1 MMKDLE
7 AWMSKNN
14 LLAFRAFSATDASDL
29 PTGWTE
35 PTKFTLEAV
44 AVFDGKQM
52 TLFTDEV
59 HRMLIKDKSTK
70 TMPLDSISEDFA
82 AGFANK
88 PPTLIGYGSSKFDLP
103 LLRHHH
109 PIFKQANHIDLSKI
123 ATDASEIHY
132 GSYGRR
138 YDLRSLATT
147 NRRKQTAMPHLSLMM
162 KPIALFSEWQRGL
175 ARNVI
180 RTLAAEVEL
189 IAELYCYV
197 KTREEIRIIDERTDR
212 PVTVNCAF
220 VRDVLEEE

>member
-1 MMKDLE
+1 MSDLSD
-7 AWMSKNN
+7 WMAKNN

-35 PTKFTLEAV
+35 PNKFTLEAV

-52 TLFTDEV
+52 YLFTDEV

-70 TMPLDSISEDFA
+70 TLPLDSISKDFA
-82 AGFANK
+82 GGFANK
-88 PPTLIGYGSSKFDLP
+88 PPTLVGYGSSKFDLP

-109 PIFKQANHIDLSKI
+109 PVFKKAKHIDLSDI
-123 ATDASEIHY
+123 VSEASEKHY
-132 GSYGRR
+132 GNYGRR
-138 YDLRSLATT
+138 YDLRNLATT

-162 KPIALFSEWQRGL
+162 KPIALFSEWRRGL
-175 ARNVI
+175 ARNVM

-220 VRDVLEEE
+220 VRDFIEEEE